1 MRENIAIFM
10 DYGGLNM
17 INERVMKVLIDQVNK
32 EFYSAYLYLSMSAY
46 FSDIGLLGFANWMII
61 QFQEE
66 QAHAM
71 LIYDFLI
78 DRNVKVTLFA
88 IDEPPNT
95 WNGPLHV
102 MEEVLKHEEYVTGLI
117 NNIIGVAEEAKD
129 RATMSYFNWFI
140 DEQVEEEANAQ
151 DIISKLK
158 LIGDDKSALYL
169 LDKDLSTR
177 VFVQPQI
184 KPANNQ

>member
-1 MRENIAIFM
+1 
-10 DYGGLNM
+10 M
-17 INERVMKVLIDQVNK
+17 INEKVGKILNEQVNK

-46 FSDIGLLGFANWMII
+46 FSDVGLLGFANWMKV

-78 DRNVKVTLFA
+78 NRGEKVILTA
-88 IDEPPNT
+88 IDTPPNT
-95 WNGPLHV
+95 WECPLCV

-117 NNIIGVAEEAKD
+117 NNIVTVAEEVKD
-129 RATMSYFNWFI
+129 RATMSYMNWFV

-151 DIISKLK
+151 DIIAKLK

-169 LDKDLSTR
+169 LDKDLAAR
-177 VFVQPQI
+177 VYTPPSL
-184 KPANNQ
+184 KAEANA

>member
-1 MRENIAIFM
+1 
-10 DYGGLNM
+10 M
-17 INERVMKVLIDQVNK
+17 INEKVGKILNEQINK

-46 FSDIGLLGFANWMII
+46 FSDMGLLGFANWMRV

-71 LIYDFLI
+71 LIYDYLI
-78 DRNVKVTLFA
+78 DRGEKVILTSF
-88 IDEPPNT
+88 ETPPNT
-95 WNGPLHV
+95 WANPLAV
-102 MEEVLKHEEYVTGLI
+102 MEQVLKHEIYVTSLI
-117 NNIIGVAEEAKD
+117 NNIVSIAEEVKD
-129 RATMSYFNWFI
+129 RATMSYMNWFV

-169 LDKDLSTR
+169 LDKDLSAR
-177 VFVQPQI
+177 VFVQPSI
-184 KPANNQ
+184 KGNAGA

>member
-1 MRENIAIFM
+1 
-10 DYGGLNM
+10 M
-17 INERVMKVLIDQVNK
+17 INEKVAKVLTEQVNR
-32 EFYSAYLYLSMSAY
+32 EFFSAYLYLSMSAY
-46 FSDIGLLGFANWMII
+46 FSDLGLLGFASWMRV

-71 LIYDFLI
+71 LMYDFLVN
-78 DRNVKVTLFA
+78 RGEKVILGA
-88 IDEPPNT
+88 IEAPKNT
-95 WNGPLHV
+95 WVSAINA
-102 MEEVLKHEEYVTGLI
+102 MEEVLEHEVYVTGLI
-117 NNIIGVAEEAKD
+117 NNIITVAEEVKD

-177 VFVQPQI
+177 VFVQPVM
-184 KPANNQ
+184 KPVA